1 MATTTTIRGIRYSE
15 GRARNRRSQQLFYC
29 AFFPERAPLESVRGV
44 VFFLHGIGEHSHRFL
59 HVYEH
64 LVALGFGVLAYDM
77 VGHGRSDCDVPELRA
92 HAERFEHFVD
102 DTNDVITA
110 AKYSVY
116 PEMLPPHARVVGGAD
131 EPPMFFLGISYGC
144 LVGLHTILSGVH
156 PFQGVAL
163 ASPALGVEMTLV
175 LRLQQVLAKPM
186 AFAIPHYRIVPGVNF
201 DGLTRDPAFY
211 RDYMND
217 KLNVKD
223 NMTARMGVLSLTA
236 MAAIEQHSATTDP
249 ASAFCRLPLLILQG
263 TADIVTSVSVARAFY
278 QRVAN
283 FDKEMKEYPGLCHC
297 IYNEPEKQQVL
308 EDLSSW
314 LLARATQYAQLHP
327 PTSSSSSSS
336 NSSNDDRHHN
346 ELNATEVTTTKLW
359 SKL

>member
-1 MATTTTIRGIRYSE
+1 MTSIRGIRYSE

-29 AFFPERAPLESVRGV
+29 AFFPERAPVESVRGV
-44 VFFLHGIGEHSHRFL
+44 IFFLHGIGEHSHRFL

-64 LVALGFGVLAYDM
+64 LVSLGFGVLAYDM
-77 VGHGRSDCDVPELRA
+77 IGHGRSDCDVPELRA

-110 AKYSVY
+110 AKYAVY
-116 PEMLPPHARVVGGAD
+116 PEMLPPQARVIGGAG
-131 EPPMFFLGISYGC
+131 EPPLFFLGISYGC
-144 LVGLHTILSGVH
+144 LVGLHTVLSGVH
-156 PFQGVAL
+156 PFSGVVL

-175 LRLQQVLAKPM
+175 LRVQQVLAKPL
-186 AFAIPHYRIVPGVNF
+186 ASAIPYHRIVPGVNF

-236 MAAIEQHSATTDP
+236 MQAIEQNTSTTD
-249 ASAFCRLPLLILQG
+249 AESAFCRLPLLILQG

-278 QRVAN
+278 ARVAN

-314 LLARATQYAQLHP
+314 LLARATQYAQLRANDDVLAA
-327 PTSSSSSSS
+327 TSSAPST
-336 NSSNDDRHHN
+336 
-346 ELNATEVTTTKLW
+346 APVW